1 MTSFRR
7 RFLLQVFEL
16 FDMLVL
22 AFSLYLAVLGR
33 RAYEPLS
40 MLLTLRIQVHTILVL
55 AGLLYGWHLFFTR
68 AGLYKSRRLGSRAD
82 ELEDLLK
89 ALAYATLLLVA
100 AGVLFRLPAV
110 TPLLCVR
117 FLSISV
123 PTLIAS
129 RLALRWWLKHVRV
142 RGRNLRHLLI
152 AGTNSRA
159 QEFARTIEGRPDLG
173 YRLLGFVD
181 DEWFGPALDHG
192 APGIVTNIEEFRSYL
207 RNHVVDEVVLAL
219 PIKSFYSRTDKLIT
233 FCREQGILVR
243 VLSDFFEFAS
253 NMTRVDQFESN
264 RVVTFYNSPIGGM
277 SVVAKRM
284 LDIALSSVL
293 LLLFSPLLLLVS
305 LLVKLDSSG
314 LAFFPQER
322 VGLNK
327 HRFRMFK
334 FRTMVADAEQLQAR
348 LESQNEVSGP
358 VFKIKRDPRITRLG
372 KFLRKTS
379 IDELPQL
386 INVLKGDMSLVGP
399 RPLPVRDYEG
409 FDKDWQRR
417 RFSVR
422 PGITCLWQVSGR
434 SGIAFDEWM
443 DLDMKYIDEWSLWLD
458 MKILAKTIPA
468 VVKGSGAA

>member
-16 FDMLVL
+16 FDLFVL
-22 AFSLYLAVLGR
+22 AFSLCLAVLGGQANAR
-33 RAYEPLS
+33 LS
-40 MLLTLRIQVHTILVL
+40 MLLTLRIQVHTILVVM
-55 AGLLYGWHLFFTR
+55 GLLYGWHLFFMR
-68 AGLYKSRRLGSRAD
+68 VGLYESRRLASPAD
-82 ELEDLLK
+82 ELKDLLK

-129 RLALRWWLKHVRV
+129 RLALRWWLKHVRI

-159 QEFARTIEGRPDLG
+159 QEFARTIDGRPELG

-181 DEWFGPALDHG
+181 DEWFGPPLDHG
-192 APGIVTNIEEFRSYL
+192 DPGIVTNLEEFRFYL
-207 RNHVVDEVVLAL
+207 RNHIVDEVVLAL

-233 FCREQGILVR
+233 LCREQGILVR
-243 VLSDFFEFAS
+243 VLSDFFES
-253 NMTRVDQFESN
+253 SSSLTRVDQFESSAI
-264 RVVTFYNSPIGGM
+264 VTFYHSPIGGM
-277 SVVAKRM
+277 SLVAKRM
-284 LDIALSSVL
+284 LDIASSLAL
-293 LLLFSPLLLLVS
+293 LLLLSPILLLVA
-305 LLVKLDSSG
+305 LLVRLDSLG
-314 LAFFPQER
+314 PAFFVQER

-358 VFKIKRDPRITRLG
+358 AFKIKQDPRITRLG
-372 KFLRKTS
+372 KFLRKAS

-434 SGIAFDEWM
+434 SGIAFEEWM
-443 DLDMKYIDEWSLWLD
+443 DLDMKYIDQWSLWLD

-468 VVKGSGAA
+468 VMRGSGAA